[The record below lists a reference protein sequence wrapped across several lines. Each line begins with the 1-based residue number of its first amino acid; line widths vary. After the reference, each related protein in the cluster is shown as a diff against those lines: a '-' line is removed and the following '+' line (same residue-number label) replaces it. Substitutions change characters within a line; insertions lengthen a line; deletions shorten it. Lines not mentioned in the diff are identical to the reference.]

1 MEPEKPKAPVGG
13 ADRPAASLRELL
25 RWAAEEPDRL
35 LAAFPGLPFSEQTS
49 LLLLTSG
56 PLRQDLLLSSP
67 LAAQLVS
74 RLPDQEVY
82 LTLKEIGFED
92 ALPMLSLLTGEQLH
106 YVNDL
111 ESWNKE
117 RFEAG
122 AFLKLVGMIHQC
134 GEDKLARWL
143 NTVDPE
149 LLVLLLKEL
158 GSVTKFDVS
167 ADPLEDT
174 APRVSITHDGYYHYH
189 PKRQESVPFID
200 PVLRIL
206 KTTNPERY
214 GMILESAYMDL
225 PAEVEEEALR
235 FRSGRLA
242 EKGMPGFEEACEIY
256 RPLSDERFMELAA
269 EAPSARMPSEE
280 AVAPYPVRWIP
291 AGSFFREALAAL
303 GDHPETDRIR
313 LELASLGNKVL
324 IAGAMDVTSP
334 ESLKVALQKVA
345 DTLTLALERLA
356 GKDVQEAAAWLARA
370 WLHHLFRLGVGQA
383 WRLAQRARRL
393 REQAGFPWIDRF
405 HVLADSPLEETLRGL
420 LRPRVLFCDLRG
432 EGGPAEFRDFAGM
445 GDVRITTA
453 RLEAIEAMAALFS
466 KHLRLPPQR
475 IKELCIEAGLGDHLD
490 RVKWSHV
497 LQTAWVLR
505 KLTGKAQ
512 FRPLRPEEAH
522 RFIRDGFLAGSAA
535 SGRGLDPRFTETLL
549 SWVTERT
556 GEPGEESKEIIR
568 GWVRAGARE
577 IEQELAGV
585 DPGRPVD
592 IRFVRSLCIRQDTR
606 SEGQR

>member
-1 MEPEKPKAPVGG
+1 MEPGKPKAPVGD
-13 ADRPAASLRELL
+13 ADRPAAPVRELL
-25 RWAAEEPDRL
+25 RWAEAEPDRL
-35 LAAFPGLPFSEQTS
+35 LEAFPGLPFSEQVS
-49 LLLLTSG
+49 LLLRTSG

-74 RLPDQEVY
+74 SLPEQEVY
-82 LTLKEIGFED
+82 LTLKEIGLED
-92 ALPMLSLLTGEQLH
+92 ALPILSLMTREQLH

-111 ESWNKE
+111 EAWNRE

-122 AFLKLVGMIHQC
+122 AFLKLIGMIHQC
-134 GEDKLARWL
+134 GEDKLAQWL

-149 LLVLLLKEL
+149 LLVLFLKNQ

-167 ADPLEDT
+167 VDPLEDS
-174 APRVSITHDGYYHYH
+174 APHGSITHDGYYHYH
-189 PKRQESVPFID
+189 PKQRESVPFID

-256 RPLSDERFMELAA
+256 RPLPDERFMELAY
-269 EAPSARMPSEE
+269 EAPSARMPSAET
-280 AVAPYPVRWIP
+280 VAPYPVRWIP

-303 GDHPETDRIR
+303 GDHPEADRIR

-324 IAGAMDVTSP
+324 IAGGMDVTSL
-334 ESLKVALQKVA
+334 ESLKLALRKVA

-356 GKDVQEAAAWLARA
+356 GRDVEEAAAWLARA
-370 WLHHLFRLGVGQA
+370 WLHHLFRLGVSQA

-393 REQAGFPWIDRF
+393 RDRAGFPWIDRF
-405 HVLADSPLEETLRGL
+405 HLLADSPLEETLQGL
-420 LRPRVLFCDLRG
+420 LRPQPLFCEFRG
-432 EGGPAEFRDFAGM
+432 GGCPAEFRDFAGM
-445 GDVRITTA
+445 EDVRTTAA
-453 RLEAIEAMAALFS
+453 RLEATEAKATLFS
-466 KHLRLPPQR
+466 EHLRMPPQR
-475 IKELCIEAGLGDHLD
+475 VKELCLEAGLGDHLD

-497 LQTAWVLR
+497 LQTAWVL
-505 KLTGKAQ
+505 KMLTGEAK
-512 FRPLRPEEAH
+512 FRPLRPEEAQQFV
-522 RFIRDGFLAGSAA
+522 RSGFLTGTAA
-535 SGRGLDPRFTETLL
+535 SARRLDPRFTETLL
-549 SWVTERT
+549 LWVSERT
-556 GEPGEESKEIIR
+556 GEPGEECRETLR
-568 GWVRAGARE
+568 GWILSGARE
-577 IEQELAGV
+577 VEEELAGV
-585 DPGRPVD
+585 DPEQPVD
-592 IRFVRSLCIRQDTR
+592 TRFVRSLCIRQDTR